1 MSSEERVTAPVPS
14 SFDRDLENARVLIE
28 ESPWK
33 DNPQKYRK
41 VAEGILRR
49 ILTFDP
55 TNKSA
60 KRLLEKSLEI
70 PVPVAEPG
78 PSKVQAVV
86 EVPIS
91 TLKEVPVPAPKI
103 ETPPAPKVETATASV
118 PPPRRPVRPP
128 DFSFVVE
135 TGPAFAKKER
145 PKPPGLLLAI
155 ATVGAIAGV
164 TLLVA
169 HRNTITPPHRPNAP
183 VAAPKA
189 PAAAPNASAAAPKV
203 VQALPAVVPVA
214 AAETSSSTAAIE
226 KRVPPAPPV
235 PPSAP
240 AKPAVP
246 VEPAPKREAAPAQPV
261 VATKSNVQPVAPL
274 ETGTLAVSS
283 PTTVDIYRGD
293 QLVGSAPTTL
303 ILPVGN
309 QTLEYRH
316 QDMRKLIT
324 SAIKSNQTTTAMV
337 TFDVTVQINAKP
349 WAQVF
354 IDGSPR
360 QPLGQTPLSNVRVP
374 IGSNLIFENPN
385 FPGKSYRIT
394 GKETEIRMTFP

>member
-1 MSSEERVTAPVPS
+1 MLEVREKMSSEERITAPFPS
-14 SFDRDLENARVLIE
+14 SFDRDLENARVLLE

-33 DNPQKYRK
+33 DSPQKYRK

-60 KRLLEKSLEI
+60 KRLLEKSVEI
-70 PVPVAEPG
+70 PMPVPVAEPG
-78 PSKVQAVV
+78 PSKVHAVV
-86 EVPIS
+86 EVPIPTS
-91 TLKEVPVPAPKI
+91 KEVPIPAPKI
-103 ETPPAPKVETATASV
+103 ETPPAPKMDIAVAPAPRPR
-118 PPPRRPVRPP
+118 PPVTPP
-128 DFSFVVE
+128 DFSFVVD
-135 TGPAFAKKER
+135 TGRAVVKKER
-145 PKPPGLLLAI
+145 PRPPRLLLAI

-169 HRNTITPPHRPNAP
+169 HRNTLTSQYT
-183 VAAPKA
+183 PKA
-189 PAAAPNASAAAPKV
+189 PAAAPKV
-203 VQALPAVVPVA
+203 VQVRPAVVPVA
-214 AAETSSSTAAIE
+214 SAETSSSTAATEASI
-226 KRVPPAPPV
+226 PPAPPV
-235 PPSAP
+235 APPAP
-240 AKPAVP
+240 ATPAVP
-246 VEPAPKREAAPAQPV
+246 VQPAPKREAAPAQPAV
-261 VATKSNVQPVAPL
+261 VVKSNAQPVAPL

-303 ILPVGN
+303 ILPAGN

-316 QDMRKLIT
+316 QDMRKVMT
-324 SAIKSNQTTTAMV
+324 SIIKANETTTAMV

-354 IDGSPR
+354 IDGSQR
-360 QPLGQTPLSNVRVP
+360 RPLGQTPLSNVRVP

-385 FPGKSYRIT
+385 FPGKSRRIT
-394 GKETEIRMTFP
+394 GNETEIRVTFP